1 MNLTNENAG
10 YDYKDIGNE
19 MIKKRKIDL
28 KRVIIVSIVT
38 VFLSFVF
45 SFCMLNKTMAS
56 LEGKWVRQP
65 DDNMMANGMV
75 IEIKND
81 GGMYIGQVVAI
92 NDESGMPI
100 GTVKWNGFQK
110 DALNV
115 FAYYDKSFSTIDSDG
130 TYSVA
135 YGLVSP
141 SGDKITLYCPGVSV
155 GTHQVW
161 LKEE

>member
-10 YDYKDIGNE
+10 YDYKDTGNE

-28 KRVIIVSIVT
+28 KKVIIVSIVT

-81 GGMYIGQVVAI
+81 GGMYIGEVVAI
-92 NDESGMPI
+92 DDESGMPI

-115 FAYYDKSFSTIDSDG
+115 FAYYDMFLSTNVSER
-130 TYSVA
+130 TYEIA

-141 SGDKITLYCPGVSV
+141 SGDKITLYCPGASV
-155 GTHQVW
+155 GAHQVW